1 MGVAELVVA
10 ICLQAEPS
18 SCKIFHHR
26 QPGALNGCAVV
37 ENVDDDL
44 TVGPGWYLARWTCKW
59 RR

>member
-18 SCKIFHHR
+18 ACRVFHHSE
-26 QPGALNGCAVV
+26 PAAFKGCAMV
-37 ENVDDDL
+37 EDNDDL
-44 TVGPGWYLARWTCKW
+44 IVQPGWYLARWTCKW

>member
-18 SCKIFHHR
+18 SCRIFHQR
-26 QPGALNGCAVV
+26 QPAALSGCAVV
-37 ENVDDDL
+37 EENDEL
-44 TVGPGWYLARWTCKW
+44 TVEPGWYLARWTCKW